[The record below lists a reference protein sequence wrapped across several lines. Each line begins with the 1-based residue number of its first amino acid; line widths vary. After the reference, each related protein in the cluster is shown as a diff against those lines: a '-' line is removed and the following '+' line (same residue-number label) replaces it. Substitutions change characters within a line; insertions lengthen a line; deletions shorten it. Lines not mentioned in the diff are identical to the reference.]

1 MEQPTLT
8 DAEITAA
15 LQTHYVPTKYGR
27 KIGIKRIS
35 STAFQECQFL
45 FAPPVREEAGW
56 VDPMKIGFQ
65 DVPCTACGALRGAP
79 CEALCGDQLPHEVR
93 ITQAGE
99 SRQLRGI
106 RAVVR
111 AAIVDPKPTPAFFA
125 YIERDVAALK
135 DLGEQVL
142 HHQGVTEKARDEITD
157 TFRQG
162 DVGPEAG
169 DVPVSGSGSEAPPV
183 SDCA

>member
-65 DVPCTACGALRGAP
+65 DVPCTACGALRGNDASSP
-79 CEALCGDQLPHEVR
+79 ARVTGGGPRCA
-93 ITQAGE
+93 
-99 SRQLRGI
+99 SRRDEQFTEGRDGLLRG
-106 RAVVR
+106 
-111 AAIVDPKPTPAFFA
+111 
-125 YIERDVAALK
+125 
-135 DLGEQVL
+135 EQ
-142 HHQGVTEKARDEITD
+142 HG
-157 TFRQG
+157 G
-162 DVGPEAG
+162 G
-169 DVPVSGSGSEAPPV
+169 
-183 SDCA
+183 